1 MFKKG
6 TCYSKACSVML
17 MLVLRLGKKDLLKIV
32 SFVSLWLRL

>member
-6 TCYSKACSVML
+6 TCYSKACSVVM

-32 SFVSLWLRL
+32 SFVGLLERL